1 MPQFSSNYTL
11 KKGSFVA
18 GSQCAKR
25 MWLELHEKGAPELI
39 PDAASRWLMD
49 QGIAVGKLAQ
59 RYVAGG
65 LAIARGGRSVA
76 SILSESW
83 AAISDPRVNVIYEAG
98 FISHDT
104 LVYSDILERNPT
116 GFTLIEVKSTTHV
129 NEDEHIPDLAIQTH
143 VLRGAGVR
151 VTRCE
156 LMYLNR
162 ECRYPDL
169 ADLFKRADV
178 TELVED
184 RLLSIPYELDSL
196 KAVAASKT
204 VPNVQVGPHCTS
216 PRDCAFMDR
225 CWPEVPDDHVT
236 NLYMIQ
242 KKKAAQ
248 FAEAGWIKI
257 QDLPDDLKLSA
268 IAARQRRSLR
278 AGTMIVEKN
287 SLLASLQNLNKPIAH
302 IDFET
307 VAPAIPVWNGCRPY
321 DNVPVQLSCHFVD
334 SFGNIRHHE
343 WLTSDDRDP
352 RPAIGHALIDA
363 CEGAR
368 TVTAYYS
375 KFEQTCIRLIADV
388 CPEIAPR
395 LLEIADNIVDLLP
408 IVREHVY
415 HPEFRG
421 SFSIKSV
428 LPVLV
433 PGMSY
438 AELPISEGGT
448 ASATLMRMMFRS
460 EEFDELEREKLR
472 ENLLQYCKRDTEAMV
487 ALTERLTQL
496 ASS

>member
-1 MPQFSSNYTL
+1 MPQFNSTYTL

-25 MWLELHEKGAPELI
+25 MWLELHEKGAPELV
-39 PDAASRWLMD
+39 PDPASRWLMD

-59 RYVAGG
+59 SYVPGG
-65 LAIARGGRSVA
+65 LAIARGGRSIP

-83 AAISDPRVNVIYEAG
+83 AAISDPRVRVIYEAG

-129 NEDEHIPDLAIQTH
+129 NEEEHIPDLAIQAH

-169 ADLFKRADV
+169 DNLFKRADV

-184 RLLSIPYELDSL
+184 RLLSLQYELDSL
-196 KAVAASKT
+196 KEIAASGIEPT
-204 VPNVQVGPHCTS
+204 VQVGPHCTS
-216 PRDCAFMDR
+216 PRECAFMDR
-225 CWPEVPDDHVT
+225 CWPEVPADHVT

-248 FAEAGWIKI
+248 FADSGWTRI

-287 SLLASLQNLNKPIAH
+287 SLLAALQTVSAPIAH

-334 SFGNIRHHE
+334 SLGHIRHHE
-343 WLTSDDRDP
+343 WLATDDRDP
-352 RPAIGHALIDA
+352 RPAIGHALIEA

-375 KFEQTCIRLIADV
+375 KFEQACIRLIADV

-428 LPVLV
+428 IPALV
-433 PGMSY
+433 PRLSY
-438 AELPISEGGT
+438 SELQISEGGT
-448 ASATLMRMMFRS
+448 ASATLMRMIFRS
-460 EEFDELEREKLR
+460 EEFDEMEKEKLR
-472 ENLLQYCKRDTEAMV
+472 KNLLLYCKRDTEAMV

-496 ASS
+496 ATS